1 MIHCVDSDDRGND
14 LKMLFQFN
22 RQLQADPNH
31 PCQFGHGRRRHS
43 ERASGS
49 EGGGA
54 TQDQGLLCLQE
65 LGEGAYHHGEAE
77 PPQHRLLARGRLCQQ
92 LLLMSGRRLRP
103 MEAISATRLEARV
116 SGASSCLRRKAG
128 GCSTVVSLSL
138 ATMAMK
144 TIVTT
149 KEAFELNYKREKQ
162 CLLRW
167 PSVLFHPRPIFI
179 LAALQLWPSMQQV
192 FLKFSHNDGDARL
205 QQ

>member
-1 MIHCVDSDDRGND
+1 MADDAILNKR
-14 LKMLFQFN
+14 F
-22 RQLQADPNH
+22 
-31 PCQFGHGRRRHS
+31 
-43 ERASGS
+43 GS

-77 PPQHRLLARGRLCQQ
+77 PPQHRLLARGCLCQQ

-128 GCSTVVSLSL
+128 SCSTVVSLSL

>member
-1 MIHCVDSDDRGND
+1 MDLALKVVTLHKIKDSFVSKNLEREPTIMEK
-14 LKMLFQFN
+14 L
-22 RQLQADPNH
+22 NH
-31 PCQFGHGRRRHS
+31 PS
-43 ERASGS
+43 TVS
-49 EGGGA
+49 
-54 TQDQGLLCLQE
+54 LQ
-65 LGEGAYHHGEAE
+65 
-77 PPQHRLLARGRLCQQ
+77 GRLCQQ